1 MRNGESTPPYER
13 LSRNDEL
20 QGESNSISNQ
30 KMMLCPDDKAAAEDY
45 CGGGLARALLVK
57 GMNTDV
63 IPHGKD
69 RGLMVFHLDHS
80 SNLWIIMR
88 A

>member
-1 MRNGESTPPYER
+1 MAV
-13 LSRNDEL
+13 
-20 QGESNSISNQ
+20 SNSARTSFVQEMYALSDFLIMVFVMVSE
-30 KMMLCPDDKAAAEDY
+30 AVTESI
-45 CGGGLARALLVK
+45 GGGLAGVLLAK

-63 IPHGKD
+63 IPHGKG

>member
-1 MRNGESTPPYER
+1 MKQII
-13 LSRNDEL
+13 LFAVSRPIAGHGDEQPIGTVHHL
-20 QGESNSISNQ
+20 YT
-30 KMMLCPDDKAAAEDY
+30 PDDKAAAEDY
-45 CGGGLARALLVK
+45 CGGGLAGVLLAK

-63 IPHGKD
+63 IPHGKG